1 MGTTATLRE
10 ATQTWLA
17 NPVTGSR
24 TAQPMRW
31 QNVFLTGEQLQYC
44 RDDIKPTKLHVLR
57 ILVSSILLKS
67 VKAKTQD
74 MTETGGHLNFF
85 SAFIP
90 YFRIND
96 LWILN
101 FPFLYFPFRF
111 KSCLNI
117 SGHKTLSSRCQ
128 SDISPGN
135 CHPEPEEIFYS
146 FCSPSDIL
154 TKLNYLPKFDC
165 KMQNWG
171 SKKGCCIRFADPKG
185 CEVHNKC
192 WETKKHYFERL
203 QQIFQSI

>member
-1 MGTTATLRE
+1 MTSSQQSCLENLGIFKIIKVCKSK
-10 ATQTWLA
+10 
-17 NPVTGSR
+17 NTGYDRNRR
-24 TAQPMRW
+24 TSE
-31 QNVFLTGEQLQYC
+31 FLF
-44 RDDIKPTKLHVLR
+44 
-57 ILVSSILLKS
+57 SIHS
-67 VKAKTQD
+67 
-74 MTETGGHLNFF
+74 
-85 SAFIP
+85 I
-90 YFRIND
+90 FRIND

-117 SGHKTLSSRCQ
+117 SGHKSLSSRCQ

-154 TKLNYLPKFDC
+154 TKLKYPPKFDC

-185 CEVHNKC
+185 SEVHNKC

-203 QQIFQSI
+203 QKIFQSI